1 MIKTIFLTV
10 LLAFSLS
17 TLDLKAADSGPPPEI
32 IKKTN
37 PTYAEAKT
45 LVKSKKFD
53 KAVVMLEEL
62 LKDSKNSSN
71 PDILN
76 DYAYSLRNLKQYD
89 KAEKFYLAALKINP
103 KHVGANE
110 YLGELYLQTKRPEEA
125 KKRLE
130 VLKTCNCEEYK
141 ELKEKIEKQ
150 TRKENPV
157 IQSIEV
163 LFHLF
168 HFHRLQNLSP
178 KKKNYDF
185 HEAHFAPLEWP
196 FLFFP

>member
-89 KAEKFYLAALKINP
+89 KAEKFYLDALKINP
-103 KHVGANE
+103 KHLGANE
-110 YLGELYLQTKRPEEA
+110 YLGELYLLTKRPEEA

-141 ELKEKIEKQ
+141 ELKEKIEKY
-150 TRKENPV
+150 K
-157 IQSIEV
+157 
-163 LFHLF
+163 
-168 HFHRLQNLSP
+168 
-178 KKKNYDF
+178 
-185 HEAHFAPLEWP
+185 
-196 FLFFP
+196 